1 MQAALLVVLI
11 GVWIVSA
18 WYDPVFVIQL
28 ARISKNRSDKD
39 LLHALENNAILKRTT
54 KEAVVNDILKEQD
67 EKTQKAYAAIVQKT
81 KQSRKA
87 AYDKV
92 LSKAGADQAVK
103 NFFEQAEKINND
115 MNISDGDADRKMKE
129 LRAKLNQEQRKL
141 VTELQFY
148 LR

>member
-1 MQAALLVVLI
+1 MQAALLV
-11 GVWIVSA
+11 
-18 WYDPVFVIQL
+18 L